1 MPFFI
6 DNSTHSFVKEVT
18 RYTKSLLRCQCVCV
32 CVCVHT
38 CKRTHANG
46 NLHTLKVE
54 NRNRSLIIIV
64 KEETYSLTKS
74 KNICLPPSST
84 LQLIAAIFNFEESN
98 LYPELYLQGN
108 LINLV
113 LFLSIPIFVAKEST
127 QKKVKFG
134 FRLPADSTYCS
145 TFYIK
150 K

>member
-18 RYTKSLLRCQCVCV
+18 RHTKSLLRCQCVCA
-32 CVCVHT
+32 CVHA
-38 CKRTHANG
+38 CKCAHANR

-54 NRNRSLIIIV
+54 DRNRSLIIIV

-74 KNICLPPSST
+74 KKICLPPSST
-84 LQLIAAIFNFEESN
+84 LQLTAATSNFEESN

-108 LINLV
+108 LVNLV

-134 FRLPADSTYCS
+134 FCLPADSTYCS

>member
-18 RYTKSLLRCQCVCV
+18 RHTKSLLRCQCVCA
-32 CVCVHT
+32 CVHA
-38 CKRTHANG
+38 CKRAHANR

-54 NRNRSLIIIV
+54 DRNRSLIIIV

-74 KNICLPPSST
+74 KKICLPPSST
-84 LQLIAAIFNFEESN
+84 LQLTAATSNFEESN

-108 LINLV
+108 LVNLV